1 MFNNKK
7 TYINDLAQQL
17 SLFDLN
23 KLLNKD
29 KEISSIDQSF
39 FNNLPKEKNINN

>member
-29 KEISSIDQSF
+29 KEISSISYVLFSF
-39 FNNLPKEKNINN
+39 IFIGLLFS